1 MDDTLAL
8 LAGVFTWFAGQPTPV
23 QVIVCVGI
31 LAGLYLLLLLIRLLI
46 TAFYGAFR
54 GL

>member
-1 MDDTLAL
+1 MADTLAL
-8 LAGVFTWFAGQPTPV
+8 LAGFFAWFAGQPTPV
-23 QVIVCVGI
+23 QVIVGIGI
-31 LAGLYLLLLLIRLLI
+31 LAGLYLLLLLIRLLV